1 MVLNEEQN
9 KRADFPKD
17 KLGFMFLLSPVRVV
31 FNTNNPT
38 ITIMYMYNRRSS
50 FFAIATITDFFFQ
63 RS

>member
-31 FNTNNPT
+31 FNTKYNPT

-50 FFAIATITDFFFQ
+50 FLLNAHEESNI
-63 RS
+63 